1 MIAARKTTT
10 LTNTAASPAPS
21 PLLAAFDGLAS
32 PSSLPAHRV
41 AVSSGPADAPSTAA
55 TFEQVATR
63 ARARA
68 RRLLTLLGRETLSGE
83 RVALLVSPGLDWV
96 ESLFS
101 VVLAGGM
108 AVPLSPLHPAAELA
122 YFVGDADVA
131 AVILGDD
138 LSDRRVTFLEVGRR
152 VITPEELDEAGD
164 SGSSLSSLS
173 SLSLPPRHGSDGAL
187 MLYTSGTTGRP
198 KGAVL
203 TDENLATQARLLGV
217 AWALS
222 HEDVLL
228 HALPLHHMH
237 GVAIAFFSAFFAG
250 AHTHFLPRFD
260 ALTVWASLPHATI
273 FMGVP
278 TMYHRLLEAF
288 DTASPD
294 EQTRYRTAA
303 SALRLSTSGS
313 AALPV
318 SLAEGWAKLHGRI
331 PLERFGMTE
340 IGVGASNPLGEGR
353 LAGTVGTPLAT
364 VELRIVDEHFVDVPD
379 GSPGEILIA
388 GPSVFAGY
396 FRRTEATQAAFHGAY
411 FRTGDTAQRDPS
423 GAIRILGRTSV
434 DILKSGGYKLSAL
447 EIEETLRE
455 HPLVTDVA
463 VVGVPDP
470 RWGDRVVAV
479 VVPRLEAGTPRASAP
494 TADDLRAFCK
504 ERLAPYK
511 VPRDFLVQGHLP
523 RNALGKVMKPV
534 LREAVI
540 KAEEERPDGAR

>member
-1 MIAARKTTT
+1 LQGAFAA
-10 LTNTAASPAPS
+10 
-21 PLLAAFDGLAS
+21 LAS
-32 PSSLPAHRV
+32 APFADTLAI
-41 AVSSGPADAPSTAA
+41 SSGAPATPLEQA
-55 TFEQVATR
+55 TFGAVVAQSQRR
-63 ARARA
+63 ARA
-68 RRLLTLLGRETLSGE
+68 LLHVLGRETLGGE
-83 RVALLVSPGLDWV
+83 RVALLLSPGLDWV
-96 ESLFS
+96 VSLFAI
-101 VVLAGGM
+101 VAAGGM
-108 AVPLSPLHPAAELA
+108 AVPLSPLHPPAELA
-122 YFVGDADVA
+122 YFVDDADVA

-138 LSDRRVTFLEVGRR
+138 LADRRVTFLEVGRR
-152 VITPEELDEAGD
+152 VLAPSDLDNDPSTAT
-164 SGSSLSSLS
+164 
-173 SLSLPPRHGSDGAL
+173 LPVRHGSEGAL
-187 MLYTSGTTGRP
+187 MLYTSGTTGKP

-203 TDENLATQARLLGV
+203 TDENLATQARLLKL
-217 AWALS
+217 AWGLS
-222 HEDVLL
+222 PADVLL

-250 AHTHFLPRFD
+250 TRTHFLPRFE
-260 ALTVWASLPHATI
+260 ANAVWQGLAHATI

-278 TMYHRLLEAF
+278 TMYHRLLETYEQAG
-288 DTASPD
+288 AD
-294 EQTRYRTAA
+294 EQARYRAHAA
-303 SALRLSTSGS
+303 ALRLSTSGS

-353 LAGTVGTPLAT
+353 LAGTVGVPLDT
-364 VELRIVDEHFVDVPD
+364 VELRLVDEHFVDVAD
-379 GSPGEILIA
+379 GAPGEILIA

-396 FRRTEATQAAFHGAY
+396 FRRTEATQASFHGRY
-411 FRTGDTAQRDPS
+411 FRTGDTAQREPS

-455 HPLVTDVA
+455 HPLVTDAA

-479 VVPRLEAGTPRASAP
+479 VVPRLEPGTPRAAAP
-494 TADDLRAFCK
+494 TAEELRAFCK

-523 RNALGKVMKPV
+523 RNALGKVTKTV
-534 LREAVI
+534 LRDAVI
-540 KAEEERPDGAR
+540 KAEQDRPDAPS

>member
-1 MIAARKTTT
+1 LLQA
-10 LTNTAASPAPS
+10 LTDLSAEPTAHH
-21 PLLAAFDGLAS
+21 LAL
-32 PSSLPAHRV
+32 
-41 AVSSGPADAPSTAA
+41 STGFLQATPERPRLEA
-55 TFEQVATR
+55 TFAAVVASSRRR
-63 ARARA
+63 AHG
-68 RRLLTLLGRETLSGE
+68 LLRLLGRETLAGE

-96 ESLFS
+96 DSLFAI
-101 VVLAGGM
+101 VLAGGT
-108 AVPLSPLHPAAELA
+108 AVPLSSLHPPAELA
-122 YFVGDADVA
+122 YFVDDADVA

-138 LSDRRVTFLEVGRR
+138 LDDRRVTFLEVGRR
-152 VITPEELDEAGD
+152 VITPTELDAA
-164 SGSSLSSLS
+164 SGSSRNRHENEAAGAGP
-173 SLSLPPRHGSDGAL
+173 LPPRHAADGAL

-203 TDENLATQARLLGV
+203 TDENLATQARLLGA
-217 AWALS
+217 AWGLS
-222 HEDVLL
+222 KDDVLL
-228 HALPLHHMH
+228 HTLPLHHMH
-237 GVAIAFFSAFFAG
+237 GVAIAFLSTFFAG
-250 AHTHFLPRFD
+250 ARTHFLPRFEATLVWN
-260 ALTVWASLPHATI
+260 ALEHATL

-278 TMYHRLLEAF
+278 TMYHRLLEVF
-288 DTASPD
+288 ERASED
-294 EQTRYRTAA
+294 EQARYRAHA

-353 LAGTVGTPLAT
+353 LAGTVGHPLDT

-379 GSPGEILIA
+379 GTPGEILIA

-396 FRRTEATQAAFHGAY
+396 FRRTEATQASFHGRY
-411 FRTGDTAQRDPS
+411 FRTGDTAQREPS

-434 DILKSGGYKLSAL
+434 DILKSGGYKISAL
-447 EIEETLRE
+447 EIEEILRE
-455 HPLVTDVA
+455 HPLVTDAA

-479 VVPRLEAGTPRASAP
+479 VVPRLEPGTPRAAAP

-523 RNALGKVMKPV
+523 RNALGKVTKTV
-534 LREAVI
+534 LRDAVI
-540 KAEEERPDGAR
+540 EAEAARQPPS